1 MRPISR
7 RDALQLGGLGL
18 ASTIV
23 GGAGLARMTTA
34 QPRFSPV
41 LDAALTEPSVLP
53 STDGVLDLR
62 LEAGRRRVRL
72 AGRKATVLSFNGA
85 VPGPTLHLQPGDRL
99 RIELVN
105 RLSTPTNL
113 HTHGLHVSP
122 QGNSDNPFTTVEPGR
137 SFRYDYRLPA
147 NHPPGTYWYHPHLHG
162 LAADQVFGG
171 LYGTIIVAEPTP
183 LPITRERVLVISDIS
198 LDGDGILQPVTAMA
212 RMTGREGDL
221 VLVNG
226 QTRPRLTASPGERQR
241 WRIVNACTAR
251 YLRLRLDGQQMHL
264 LGIDSGRYD
273 EPRRVSE
280 VVLAAGN
287 RADLLVTTGQRGSSL
302 RALPYDRGAMAGMGM
317 GGNGMGGG
325 NGPTSSSS
333 GREFTLAT
341 LNVAGIPAASPEPL
355 PPPPAARDL
364 RGSTVAAR
372 RQLTLAMSMSMGAAG
387 MRSTIDGNTFDPN
400 RVDMTAR
407 IGTVEEWTVTNT
419 SPMDHPLHLHTWPM
433 QIVAQGG
440 QPVGPPTWQD
450 VVNIPARS
458 TTTIRV
464 SFDAFAGRTVYHCHI
479 LDHED
484 NGMMGIVEAE

>member
-7 RDALQLGGLGL
+7 RRALQLGGLGL
-18 ASTIV
+18 AGTIV
-23 GGAGLARMTTA
+23 GGAGLARLTTA
-34 QPRFSPV
+34 RSRFTPV
-41 LDAALTEPSVLP
+41 LNAALTEPAVLR
-53 STDGVLDLR
+53 SSGGVLDLR
-62 LEAGRRRVRL
+62 LEAGRGRMRL
-72 AGRKATVLSFNGA
+72 AGRQATLLSFNGG
-85 VPGPTLHLQPGDRL
+85 VPGPTLYLQPGDRL

-113 HTHGLHVSP
+113 HTHGLYVSP

-183 LPITRERVLVISDIS
+183 LPVTRELVLVISDLS
-198 LDGDGILQPVTAMA
+198 LDADGLLRPVTAMA

-264 LGIDSGRYD
+264 LGIDSGRYG
-273 EPRRVSE
+273 EPRAVSE
-280 VVLAAGN
+280 VVLATGN
-287 RADLLVTTGQRGSSL
+287 RADLLVTTRQGGSRL
-302 RALPYDRGAMAGMGM
+302 RTLPYDRGGMGMGM
-317 GGNGMGGG
+317 GGMGMGGG
-325 NGPTSSSS
+325 NGPTSPAS
-333 GREFTLAT
+333 GQETTLAT
-341 LNVAGIPAASPEPL
+341 LDVAGSPAASQEPL
-355 PPPPAARDL
+355 PPVPAPRDV

-372 RQLTLAMSMSMGAAG
+372 RQLTLAISMGMAG

-433 QIVAQGG
+433 QIVEQGG

-450 VVNIPARS
+450 VVNVPARS